1 MGFVRPIFWSKFL
14 LPLILAYNHV
24 NILIIG
30 LADQLVRVLVRVT
43 IKLELRVPA
52 HITFLV

>member
-30 LADQLVRVLVRVT
+30 LADQLVRVT

>member
-14 LPLILAYNHV
+14 LPPILAYNHV

-30 LADQLVRVLVRVT
+30 LADQLVCVLVRVT